1 MWYHPEPDLSLKP
14 ALEEIS
20 RRDADIA
27 RAFAVCGLPETRN
40 RKPGFPGLV
49 RIVVGQQVSA
59 GAARA
64 IAERLD
70 AAVAP
75 ITPVAMLKATDTRL
89 RKAGLSRSKIAYI
102 KGLARAIEA
111 GLLDL
116 EAIARQDDDEAM
128 ASLRVHKGIG
138 RWSAELYL
146 LFSLRRP
153 DVWPAGDLAVRMA
166 LKRLKRLRAVPDEK
180 RMDRIAEPWRP
191 YRSAA
196 ALFLWHFYRH
206 PGIPGE

>member
-1 MWYHPEPDLSLKP
+1 MWYHPKPDVSLKP
-14 ALEEIS
+14 ALEELS

-27 RAFAVCGLPETRN
+27 RAYAVCGLPETRN

-59 GAARA
+59 SAARA

-70 AAVAP
+70 AAVSP
-75 ITPVAMLKATDTRL
+75 ITPAAMIKTTDARL
-89 RKAGLSRSKIAYI
+89 RKAGLSRSKVIYL
-102 KGLARAIEA
+102 KGLAHAIESGA
-111 GLLDL
+111 LDL
-116 EAIARQDDDEAM
+116 DAIARQDDAAAM
-128 ASLRVHKGIG
+128 ASLRAHKGIG

-153 DVWPAGDLAVRMA
+153 DVWPAGDLAVQAAVR
-166 LKRLKRLRAVPDEK
+166 RLKNLRAMPDEK

-191 YRSAA
+191 FRSAA
-196 ALFLWHFYRH
+196 ALFLWHYYRH
-206 PGIPGE
+206 PGVTF

>member
-1 MWYHPEPDLSLKP
+1 MWYHPKPDLSLKP
-14 ALEEIS
+14 ALEELS

-27 RAFAVCGLPETRN
+27 RAFAICGLPETRN

-49 RIVVGQQVSA
+49 RIIVGQQVSA

-64 IAERLD
+64 IAGRLD
-70 AAVAP
+70 AAVAT
-75 ITPVAMLKATDTRL
+75 ITPVAMLKATDARL

-116 EAIARQDDDEAM
+116 EAIARQDDDAAM
-128 ASLRVHKGIG
+128 ASLRAHKGIG

-166 LKRLKRLRAVPDEK
+166 LKRLKRLRVVPDEK

-191 YRSAA
+191 HRSAA
-196 ALFLWHFYRH
+196 ALFLWHYYRH
-206 PGIPGE
+206 PGIPGG

>member
-1 MWYHPEPDLSLKP
+1 MWYHPKPDLSLKS
-14 ALEEIS
+14 ALEELS
-20 RRDADIA
+20 RRDTDIA
-27 RAFAVCGLPETRN
+27 RAFAVCGLPETRDRN
-40 RKPGFPGLV
+40 PGFPGLV
-49 RIVVGQQVSA
+49 RIVIGQQVSA

-75 ITPVAMLKATDTRL
+75 ITPAAILKATDARL
-89 RKAGLSRSKIAYI
+89 RKSGLSRAKNAYL
-102 KGLARAIEA
+102 KGLARAIETGA
-111 GLLDL
+111 LDL
-116 EAIARQDDDEAM
+116 EEIGFQDDQAAM
-128 ASLRVHKGIG
+128 AILRRHKGIG

-166 LKRLKRLRAVPDEK
+166 LKRLKRLRVVPDEK

-196 ALFLWHFYRH
+196 ALSLWHFYRH

>member
-1 MWYHPEPDLSLKP
+1 MWYHPKPDLSLKP
-14 ALEEIS
+14 ALEELS
-20 RRDADIA
+20 RRDTDIA

-49 RIVVGQQVSA
+49 RIVIGQQVSA

-70 AAVAP
+70 QAVAQ
-75 ITPVAMLKATDTRL
+75 ITPAAMLRATDARL
-89 RKAGLSRSKIAYI
+89 RKAGLSRAKVAYL
-102 KGLARAIEA
+102 KGLARAIETGA
-111 GLLDL
+111 LDL
-116 EAIARQDDDEAM
+116 DAIARQDDDEAM
-128 ASLRVHKGIG
+128 ASLRAHKGIG

-153 DVWPAGDLAVRMA
+153 DVWPAGDLAVRVA
-166 LKRLKRLRAVPDEK
+166 LKRLKGLRAVPDEK

-196 ALFLWHFYRH
+196 ALFLWHYYRH
-206 PGIPGE
+206 PGVTF

>member
-1 MWYHPEPDLSLKP
+1 MWYHPRPDLSLKP
-14 ALEEIS
+14 ALEELS

-27 RAFAVCGLPETRN
+27 RAYAVCGLPETRN

-75 ITPVAMLKATDTRL
+75 ITPAAMLKATDARL
-89 RKAGLSRSKIAYI
+89 RKAGLSRAKIAYL
-102 KGLARAIEA
+102 KGLARAVEDGA
-111 GLLDL
+111 LDL
-116 EAIARQDDDEAM
+116 DAIARQDDDEAM
-128 ASLRVHKGIG
+128 ANLRAHKGIG

-153 DVWPAGDLAVRMA
+153 DVWPAGDLAVRTA
-166 LKRLKRLRAVPDEK
+166 VKRLKKLRAVPDEN

-196 ALFLWHFYRH
+196 ALFLWHYYRH
-206 PGIPGE
+206 PGVTF

>member
-1 MWYHPEPDLSLKP
+1 MWYHPRPDLSLKP
-14 ALEEIS
+14 ALEELS

-27 RAFAVCGLPETRN
+27 RAYAVCGVPETRN

-70 AAVAP
+70 AAVSP
-75 ITPVAMLKATDTRL
+75 ITPAAMLKATDARL
-89 RKAGLSRSKIAYI
+89 RKAGLSRAKIVYLR
-102 KGLARAIEA
+102 GLARAIEEGA
-111 GLLDL
+111 LDL
-116 EAIARQDDDEAM
+116 DAIARQDDAEAT
-128 ASLRVHKGIG
+128 ASLRAHKGIG

-153 DVWPAGDLAVRMA
+153 DVWPAGDLAVRA
-166 LKRLKRLRAVPDEK
+166 AVKRLKKLRALPDEK

-196 ALFLWHFYRH
+196 ALFLWHYYRH
-206 PGIPGE
+206 PGVTF

>member
-1 MWYHPEPDLSLKP
+1 MWYHPKPDLSLKP
-14 ALEEIS
+14 ALEELS
-20 RRDADIA
+20 RRDAEIA

-40 RKPGFPGLV
+40 RKPGYPGLV

-64 IAERLD
+64 IAERLET
-70 AAVAP
+70 AVSP
-75 ITPVAMLKATDTRL
+75 ITPAKMLRATDARL
-89 RKAGLSRSKIAYI
+89 RKVGLSRSKIVYL
-102 KGLARAIEA
+102 KGLARAIED
-111 GLLDL
+111 GTLDL
-116 EAIARQDDDEAM
+116 EAIARQDDGEAM
-128 ASLRVHKGIG
+128 ATLRSHKGIG

-153 DVWPAGDLAVRMA
+153 DVWPAGDLAVRA
-166 LKRLKRLRAVPDEK
+166 AVQRLKKLRAMPDEK

-206 PGIPGE
+206 PGVTF

>member
-1 MWYHPEPDLSLKP
+1 MWYHPKLDLSLKP
-14 ALEEIS
+14 ALEELS

-27 RAFAVCGLPETRN
+27 RAFAACGLPETRD

-49 RIVVGQQVSA
+49 RIIVGQQVSA

-64 IAERLD
+64 IAGRLD
-70 AAVAP
+70 AAVAS
-75 ITPVAMLKATDTRL
+75 ITPAAMLKATDARL
-89 RKAGLSRSKIAYI
+89 RKAGLSRSKVAYI

-111 GLLDL
+111 GSLDL
-116 EAIARQDDDEAM
+116 DAIARQDDDEAM
-128 ASLRVHKGIG
+128 ARLRAHKGIG

-153 DVWPAGDLAVRMA
+153 DVWPAGDLAVRVA
-166 LKRLKRLRAVPDEK
+166 LKRLKRLRVVPDEK

-196 ALFLWHFYRH
+196 ALFLWHYYRH
-206 PGIPGE
+206 PGLPGA

>member
-1 MWYHPEPDLSLKP
+1 MWYHPRPDLSLRP
-14 ALEEIS
+14 ALEELS

-27 RAFAVCGLPETRN
+27 RAYAVCGLPETRN

-49 RIVVGQQVSA
+49 RIVIGQQVSA

-75 ITPVAMLKATDTRL
+75 ITPAAMLKATDARL
-89 RKAGLSRSKIAYI
+89 RKSGLSRAKIAYL
-102 KGLARAIEA
+102 KGLARAVETGA
-111 GLLDL
+111 LDFDS
-116 EAIARQDDDEAM
+116 IARQDDEAAM
-128 ASLRVHKGIG
+128 AILRRHKGIG

-166 LKRLKRLRAVPDEK
+166 LKRLKKLRVAPDEK
-180 RMDRIAEPWRP
+180 RMDKIAEPWRP

-196 ALFLWHFYRH
+196 ALFLWHYYRH
-206 PGIPGE
+206 PGLPGE

>member
-1 MWYHPEPDLSLKP
+1 MWYHPKPDLSLRP
-14 ALEEIS
+14 ALEELS

-49 RIVVGQQVSA
+49 RIVIGQQVSA
-59 GAARA
+59 SAARA

-70 AAVAP
+70 QTVAP
-75 ITPVAMLKATDTRL
+75 ITPAAMLRVTDARL
-89 RKAGLSRSKIAYI
+89 RKAGLSRSKIAYL
-102 KGLARAIEA
+102 KGLARAIET
-111 GLLDL
+111 GSLDL
-116 EAIARQDDDEAM
+116 DAIARQDDAEAM
-128 ASLRVHKGIG
+128 ASLRAHKGIG

-153 DVWPAGDLAVRMA
+153 DVWPAGDLAVRVA
-166 LKRLKRLRAVPDEK
+166 LKRLKKLRAVPDEK

-191 YRSAA
+191 HRSAA
-196 ALFLWHFYRH
+196 ALFLWHYYRH
-206 PGIPGE
+206 PGVTF

>member
-1 MWYHPEPDLSLKP
+1 MWYHPRPDLSLKP
-14 ALEEIS
+14 ALEELS

-27 RAFAVCGLPETRN
+27 RAYAVCGVPETRN

-70 AAVAP
+70 AAVSP
-75 ITPVAMLKATDTRL
+75 ITPAAMLKATDARL
-89 RKAGLSRSKIAYI
+89 RKAGLSRAKILYLR
-102 KGLARAIEA
+102 GLARAIEE
-111 GLLDL
+111 GVLDL
-116 EAIARQDDDEAM
+116 DAIARQDDAEAT
-128 ASLRVHKGIG
+128 ASLRAHKGIG

-153 DVWPAGDLAVRMA
+153 DVWPAGDLAVRA
-166 LKRLKRLRAVPDEK
+166 AVKRLKKLRALPDEK

-196 ALFLWHFYRH
+196 ALFLWHYYRH
-206 PGIPGE
+206 PGVTF

>member
-1 MWYHPEPDLSLKP
+1 MWYHPRPDLSLRP
-14 ALEEIS
+14 ALEELS

-27 RAFAVCGLPETRN
+27 RAYAVCGLPETRN

-49 RIVVGQQVSA
+49 RIVIGQQVSA

-70 AAVAP
+70 AAIAP
-75 ITPVAMLKATDTRL
+75 ITPAAILKATDARL
-89 RKAGLSRSKIAYI
+89 RKSGLSRAKIAYL
-102 KGLARAIEA
+102 KGLAHAIKTGA
-111 GLLDL
+111 LDFDEL
-116 EAIARQDDDEAM
+116 ARLDDEAAM
-128 ASLRVHKGIG
+128 ASLRTHKGIG

-166 LKRLKRLRAVPDEK
+166 LKRLKRLRVVPDEK